1 MDKQSDKGSE
11 KGSDKGS
18 EKGNDKRSEKQ
29 SDKRSDKQTNSK
41 IWNAHFSEK
50 DKKYHIELCTHF
62 TEKGIKE
69 NISEIMASMIIFKEK
84 YGIKYSEEQE
94 LFIRKK
100 H

>member
-1 MDKQSDKGSE
+1 MDKQS
-11 KGSDKGS
+11 
-18 EKGNDKRSEKQ
+18 NKQ
-29 SDKRSDKQTNSK
+29 SNKQSERHGKQSK
-41 IWNAHFSEK
+41 IWNAHYSEK
-50 DKKYHIELCTHF
+50 DKNHHIELCTHF

-69 NISEIMASMIIFKEK
+69 NISDIMASMIIFKEK